1 VKGFI
6 RHQTARLIDVRRL
19 TNKKAARA
27 ILGGLALTLAV
38 IGVLVGSFAIELVA
52 IVLAAIVYGPDLF
65 ALLPD

>member
-1 VKGFI
+1 M
-6 RHQTARLIDVRRL
+6 
-19 TNKKAARA
+19 NKKAARA

-38 IGVLVGSFAIELVA
+38 TGLLVGSFAIDLVA